1 MKLIIK
7 AIMLSV
13 HALAALLLYAAFMYS
28 NDAIGAKYVIVC
40 SALWLM
46 QVENL
51 TILEERC

>member
-13 HALAALLLYAAFMYS
+13 YALAVLLLYAAFMYS
-28 NDAIGAKYVIVC
+28 NDAIGAKYVIVY